1 MSHNYVNKIIFKV
14 KRDKMN
20 GYFHFG
26 KGKYRIQL
34 SGDSRKDWFWIFQ
47 YATKVLGEEGANKFK
62 EDLKNIFVE
71 MEKDNAEIFTLYE
84 GEERVAPKEVA

>member
-1 MSHNYVNKIIFKV
+1 MQKNYVNKIIFKV

-34 SGDSRKDWFWIFQ
+34 AGDSRKDWFWIFQ
-47 YATKVLGEEGANKFK
+47 HALKVLWEEWSKRFK
-62 EDLKNIFVE
+62 EDLKNIFIS
-71 MEKDNAEIFTLYE
+71 MEESNSEIFTMYIWNDMIIPRE
-84 GEERVAPKEVA
+84 II